1 MTQLLLSMKKI
12 TFLFLI
18 LSVISCK
25 KEPKVVAFD
34 NSIIKDTVLNIII
47 RPVHP
52 DLLLEKSD
60 SLKLYYQKLNFH
72 EIWYLEENRRDLIN
86 EIKFCYE
93 DGLNPNDYEIKIIED
108 LESKRTKLNDEEI
121 VKYDILL
128 TETFEKLALHLHKGK
143 LNPKKIYNDWDLAPK
158 EIALS
163 NLLEAGIKEKKIAS
177 TFKDLKPNHIVYQLL
192 KKSLLEI
199 DKFPNV
205 TFEKIA
211 VKDKIILNDTLP
223 EMVKIK
229 NRLAYWKDYKNKDSI
244 VTWAYDS
251 LTFKAVKR
259 FQARHGLLQDGVI
272 GIGTLKALNTTKSE
286 RIEQI
291 FVNLERWRWYP
302 ADLGEQY
309 LIANIPDY
317 MLNYVRDKDTIASH
331 RIVVGTPKR
340 KTPILSSKLSN
351 FVFNPTWTI
360 PPTIIKEDLTPAA
373 SKNRNY
379 FPSRQL
385 TIYNSSGKE
394 VSPYEWNPAKANN
407 YRYVQK
413 PGYNNS
419 LGLVKLNFINRHSV
433 YLHDTNHRD
442 YFVKTYRS
450 LSSGCVRVENPLVLV
465 KQILVKSN
473 PEKWS
478 GSEID
483 SIIKLEKTKTVS
495 IKDTVNI
502 HIFYWTSWIENNKLQ
517 FRDDIYELDKALFLK
532 LRD

>member
-1 MTQLLLSMKKI
+1 MKKI
-12 TFLFLI
+12 LLLFII
-18 LSVISCK
+18 LSTISCK
-25 KEPKVVAFD
+25 KETEPIAFD

-47 RPVHP
+47 RPIHP
-52 DLLLEKSD
+52 DLLSEKSD
-60 SLKLYYQKLNFH
+60 SVKLYYKKFNFH
-72 EIWYLEENRRDLIN
+72 EIWYLDENRKDLIN
-86 EIKFCYE
+86 EIKFCYQE
-93 DGLNPNDYEIKIIED
+93 GLNPKDYEIEIIED
-108 LESKRTKLNDEEI
+108 LESKREKLKDDEI

-128 TETFEKLALHLHKGK
+128 TETFEKLANHLYKGK
-143 LNPKKIYNDWDLAPK
+143 LNPKELYKDWDLQPK

-163 NLLEAGIKEKKIAS
+163 PILETSIKEKTIAS
-177 TFKDLKPNHIVYQLL
+177 SFKKLKPNHLIYQLL
-192 KKSLLEI
+192 KQSLLEI
-199 DKFPNV
+199 DKFPNIA
-205 TFEKIA
+205 FEKITT
-211 VKDKIILNDTLP
+211 KNKIELNDTLP

-229 NRLAYWKDYKNKDSI
+229 KRLAYWKDYKNKDSI
-244 VTWAYDS
+244 ITWAYDS
-251 LTFKAVKR
+251 ITFKAVKR
-259 FQARHGLLQDGVI
+259 FQARHGLAQDGVI
-272 GIGTLKALNTTKSE
+272 GIGTLRALNTTKSE

-291 FVNLERWRWYP
+291 FANLERWRWYP
-302 ADLGEQY
+302 SDFGEKY

-317 MLNYVRDKDTIASH
+317 MLQYVIKNDTIASH

-385 TIYNSSGKE
+385 TIYNSQGKE

-407 YRYVQK
+407 YKYVQK

-419 LGLVKLNFINRHSV
+419 LGLVKFNFANRHSV

-450 LSSGCVRVENPLVLV
+450 LSSGCVRVENPLVLT
-465 KQILVKSN
+465 KQILTEIN

-478 GSEID
+478 KGEID
-483 SIIKLEKTKTVS
+483 SILKLEKTKTVS
-495 IKDTVNI
+495 VKDTVNVYL
-502 HIFYWTSWIENNKLQ
+502 FYWTSWMENGKLQ
-517 FRDDIYELDKALFLK
+517 FRDDIYELDKDLFQK
-532 LRD
+532 LRNDD

>member
-1 MTQLLLSMKKI
+1 MKKI
-12 TFLFLI
+12 TLLLFVFSL
-18 LSVISCK
+18 ISCK
-25 KEPKVVAFD
+25 KEPEPIAFD
-34 NSIIKDTVLNIII
+34 NSIIKDTVLNVII

-52 DLLLEKSD
+52 DLLNEKSD

-72 EIWYLEENRRDLIN
+72 EIWYLDENRKDLIN
-86 EIKFCYE
+86 EIKFCYQ
-93 DGLNPNDYEIKIIED
+93 DGLNPEDYEIKIIED
-108 LESKRTKLNDEEI
+108 LESKRAKLTDKEI

-128 TETFEKLALHLHKGK
+128 TETFEKLAHHLHSGK
-143 LNPKKIYNDWDLAPK
+143 LNPKELYTDWDLKPK

-163 NLLEAGIKEKKIAS
+163 TLFEEAIKGKKIAT
-177 TFKDLKPNHIVYQLL
+177 TFKDLKPNHIIYRSL

-199 DKFPNV
+199 DKLPNI
-205 TFEKIA
+205 TFENI
-211 VKDKIILNDTLP
+211 VIKDKIVLNDTLP

-229 NRLAYWKDYKNKDSI
+229 KRLAYWKDYKNRDSLI
-244 VTWAYDS
+244 TWVYDS
-251 LTFKAVKR
+251 LTFKAIKR
-259 FQARHGLLQDGVI
+259 FQARHGLAQDGVI

-291 FVNLERWRWYP
+291 FANLERWRWYP
-302 ADLGEQY
+302 SDLGEKY

-317 MLNYVRDKDTIASH
+317 MMHYVKNNDTIASH

-385 TIYNSSGKE
+385 TIYNSQGKE
-394 VSPYEWNPAKANN
+394 VSPYDWNPAKANN
-407 YRYVQK
+407 YKYVQK
-413 PGYNNS
+413 PGSNNS
-419 LGLVKLNFINRHSV
+419 LGLVKFNFANRHSV

-450 LSSGCVRVENPLVLV
+450 LSSGCVRVENPLALT
-465 KQILVKSN
+465 KQILSEIN

-478 GSEID
+478 GKEID
-483 SIIKLEKTKTVS
+483 SILKLEKTKTVS
-495 IKDTVNI
+495 VKDTVNI
-502 HIFYWTSWIENNKLQ
+502 YLFYWTSWIENDKLQ
-517 FRDDIYELDKALFLK
+517 FRDDIYELDKELFQK
-532 LRD
+532 LRNRD